1 MAHTITGQI
10 RKAPYV
16 QTGSGQK
23 GDWKMFA
30 VELSESFKDKEGN
43 RQYTNYRA
51 VLFASS
57 PGAISFY
64 EEVLVEGAVISVSS
78 DQLKINQREHDGKV
92 YVTLEPVQPR
102 LVFAQKPADGQ
113 QQHHSGTPSQQQQQ
127 ETRPQTSQQQ
137 SAPASDDGWSDKD
150 IPF

>member
-16 QTGSGQK
+16 QTGTGQK

-30 VELSESFKDKEGN
+30 VELAESFKDKEGN
-43 RQYTNYRA
+43 RHYTNYRA

-64 EEVLVEGAVISVSS
+64 DEVLVEGSVISVSS

-102 LVFAQKPADGQ
+102 LVFAQKPAGGQ
-113 QQHHSGTPSQQQQQ
+113 QQQQHSGTPSRQASQQQ
-127 ETRPQTSQQQ
+127 RPQQQ
-137 SAPASDDGWSDKD
+137 SAPASDDGWADQD